1 MRRMFQFIIR
11 MLKEIKDQKLIS
23 ALEEEKRLN
32 DNKMN
37 YLFAEIDELKQK

>member
-1 MRRMFQFIIR
+1 MFQFIIG

>member
-37 YLFAEIDELKQK
+37 YLFAEIDELK